1 MRDTCP
7 CVHELTNLTITG
19 KRTLYGL
26 SQLQSLNL
34 SHNSISRL
42 VDANFDGL
50 SGLTS
55 LGLGHNR
62 IESVTSAAFHHLA
75 R

>member
-1 MRDTCP
+1 MITFQVFSNCSTNPDTP
-7 CVHELTNLTITG
+7 L
-19 KRTLYGL
+19 
-26 SQLQSLNL
+26 SLNL

-55 LGLGHNR
+55 LSLGHNR